1 MKPVF
6 VENLNVKAFRTALS
20 VLEDAERGT
29 PGLAVVW
36 GQAGRGKTCCAREYA
51 VRTGAVYLRAM
62 QDQTPT
68 ALLSALAY
76 ELNGSEPRTTDR
88 ARRIICQALDR
99 APRTVLMDEADRMRL
114 PLIEC
119 LRDIHDQT
127 GTPIILIGE
136 ERLFPIL
143 NAQRRLWSRVT
154 QTVEFK
160 PVTAEDVQIFLSKA
174 CGLGCDALPA
184 SELVRRSGGD
194 FRLVYRDA
202 VELERMARANAL
214 RSVSLELIKGL
225 PNLLPGRRAK

>member
-1 MKPVF
+1 MKSVF
-6 VENLNVKAFRTALS
+6 VENRNVRAFREAVR
-20 VLEDAERGT
+20 VLEDATTGA
-29 PGLAVVW
+29 PGLGVVW
-36 GQAGRGKTCCAREYA
+36 GQAGRGKTVCAREYA

-68 ALLSALAY
+68 GLLSALAY

-88 ARRIICQALDR
+88 AKRIICQTLDR
-99 APRTVLMDEADRMRL
+99 TPRAILVDEADRLRL
-114 PLIEC
+114 PLIEH

-127 GTPIILIGE
+127 GAPLVLIGE
-136 ERLFPIL
+136 ERLFPML

-154 QTVEFK
+154 QTVEFR
-160 PVTAEDVQIFLSKA
+160 PIASEDVQIFLAKA
-174 CGLGCDALPA
+174 CGLGCDEPPA

-202 VELERMARANAL
+202 VELERMARANGL